1 MSIKSFHF
9 INRVFEQIVQQ
20 NIGSLQAL
28 LEAQAEQTVVSFH
41 LIIAFGVFPPD
52 ALCFCGMESGRV
64 FLEETLH
71 ICSLQNTVIKAASN
85 GASNLQRCKAAG
97 YLILYPGNYS
107 AFLGQMFLHS
117 RHKIHSV
124 PFLRFLELS
133 VTSTFIGQT
142 FLHFPQETHLLLSH
156 LIRSNEK

>member
-1 MSIKSFHF
+1 MKYRKLILCKEILVLGEGNGGAS
-9 INRVFEQIVQQ
+9 
-20 NIGSLQAL
+20 AL
-28 LEAQAEQTVVSFH
+28 LFFAES
-41 LIIAFGVFPPD
+41 
-52 ALCFCGMESGRV
+52 R
-64 FLEETLH
+64 
-71 ICSLQNTVIKAASN
+71 
-85 GASNLQRCKAAG
+85 
-97 YLILYPGNYS
+97 NYS